1 MVAEFAKA
9 ASLLLSLC
17 LLYAFIAQRWPNGEL
32 TGKILS
38 GLLFGVICVI
48 GMESPVTIA
57 SGVIFDPRSVVI
69 SLSGVFGGPVG
80 GVIAAAIAA
89 GYRIHLGGGGAPVGV
104 AVVLAC
110 VCLGI
115 GFHAA
120 YKAGRIP
127 LNWLALL
134 IFGLL
139 VHLVVIAIFTQLPA
153 PVAEKVMKTVALP
166 FVVTFTP
173 ATMVLGM
180 ILAYIDD
187 RIDTRKALAASEAR
201 LQAIIDSGP
210 NAMTLKDRFGKIL
223 LANPAYAAWVG
234 SSPESLIGKTMWDV
248 FPERDATA
256 ITEKDKNVLASG
268 EISIEEVTRTFRA
281 AGMKHLRNH
290 KIPILL
296 GAGNDR
302 ALITIMVDIT
312 AEKDVQLELRHALAL
327 AEDANLAKTQF
338 LATMSHE
345 LRTPLNAIIGFSEIL
360 YRQYFGPPS
369 SGKYREY
376 AKDIH
381 SSAAYLLSLVED
393 LLDISAIEAGTGNHD
408 LTQLAIGDIA
418 QECAD
423 AARDRAY
430 EKDIDIDLAV
440 PDWLPPVLADARA
453 VKQVFLNLLVNAIKF
468 TPSSGRITVS
478 ASEQDGMVAVTVADT
493 GPGIDAVL
501 IDRLLEPF
509 ATGNQNPFTTDKGW
523 GLGLSITKS
532 LIEQQGGEIR
542 IDSVLGEG
550 TRVIF
555 TLPLAVPATEKATGA
570 V

>member
-38 GLLFGVICVI
+38 GLLFGAICVI
-48 GMESPVTIA
+48 GMEAPVTIA
-57 SGVIFDPRSVVI
+57 PGVIFDPRSVII

-80 GVIAAAIAA
+80 GVIAALIAG
-89 GYRIHLGGGGAPVGV
+89 GYRIYLGGGGAPVGV
-104 AVVLAC
+104 AVVVAC

-115 GFHAA
+115 GFRAA
-120 YKAGRIP
+120 FKSGRVP
-127 LNWLALL
+127 LNWLTLL
-134 IFGLL
+134 AFGLV
-139 VHLVVIAIFTQLPA
+139 VHLVVVGIFTQLPP

-201 LQAIIDSGP
+201 LQSVIDNGP
-210 NAMTLKDRFGKIL
+210 NAMTLKDKDGRIL

-234 SSPESLIGKTMWDV
+234 SSPDALTGKTMWDV
-248 FPERDATA
+248 FPESDARA
-256 ITEKDKNVLASG
+256 ISEKDKSVLESG
-268 EISIEEVTRTFRA
+268 EISIEEVTRTFPA
-281 AGMKHLRNH
+281 AGLKHLRNH

-296 GAGNDR
+296 GTGNER

-312 AEKDVQLELRHALAL
+312 EEKAVQEDLRSALHL
-327 AEDANLAKTQF
+327 AEDANQAKTRF

-360 YRQYFGPPS
+360 YKQYFGPPGA
-369 SGKYREY
+369 GKYQEY

-381 SSAAYLLSLVED
+381 TSAAYLLSLVED
-393 LLDISAIEAGTGNHD
+393 LLDISAIEAGAALND
-408 LTQLAIGDIA
+408 PEAIAIHDIA
-418 QECAD
+418 AECAD

-430 EKDIDIDLAV
+430 QKNIGIDLAV
-440 PDWLPPVLADARA
+440 PEGLPPVLADARA
-453 VKQVFLNLLVNAIKF
+453 VKQVFLNLLVNAVKF
-468 TPSSGRITVS
+468 TPPSGKVRIFATL
-478 ASEQDGMVAVTVADT
+478 ADGFVAVSVADN
-493 GPGIDAVL
+493 GPGIDARL

-509 ATGNQNPFTTDKGW
+509 SKRNQNPFTTEKGW
-523 GLGLSITKS
+523 GLGLSISKS
-532 LIEQQGGEIR
+532 LVEMQGGKIR
-542 IDSVLGEG
+542 IDSVVGEG
-550 TRVIF
+550 TTVTF
-555 TLPLAVPATEKATGA
+555 TLPLARPQAAGVAAS
-570 V
+570 